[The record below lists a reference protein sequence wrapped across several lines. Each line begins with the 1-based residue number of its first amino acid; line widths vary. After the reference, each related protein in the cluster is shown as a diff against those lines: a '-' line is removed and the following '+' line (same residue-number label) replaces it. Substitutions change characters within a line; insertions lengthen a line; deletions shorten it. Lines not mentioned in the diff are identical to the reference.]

1 MRRSLSL
8 LAALLIAASP
18 LSAWGRA
25 GHILVS
31 RMALKDLPPE
41 VAPWFKGQED
51 FFLEHSSDPDHW
63 KNDRKEGPRHFI
75 DAERYGGPANVP
87 LDVQEALAKVGAASF
102 AKGGQVPW
110 VIQDRLRDL
119 IDAFKKGD
127 PKQVAFLTT
136 VLGHYIG
143 DLHVPLHLTANHD
156 GQDTGQK
163 GVHSRWETGL
173 VERFAREESL
183 EVQRAALEPDLFHA
197 PWRWMKEAH
206 ALVPRLLEDD
216 RMADR
221 TSPEGAK
228 GKVRGDAYWM
238 IFRAQQGPVVQ
249 RQLSRAGLHL
259 AQMILYA
266 WALAGKPSVPRQG

>member
-1 MRRSLSL
+1 MR
-8 LAALLIAASP
+8 SP
-18 LSAWGRA
+18 LIVVAVLLYAVSPLFAWGRA

-31 RMALKDLPPE
+31 RAALQDLPPE
-41 VAPWFKGQED
+41 LAPWFKGQED
-51 FFLEHSSDPDHW
+51 FFQEHSSDPDHW
-63 KNDRKEGPRHFI
+63 KSDRKEGPRHFI
-75 DAERYGGPANVP
+75 DAERYGGPEAVP
-87 LDVQEALAKVGAASF
+87 LDVQEALGQVGASSF

-127 PKQVAFLTT
+127 PKQVAFLSS

-143 DLHVPLHLTANHD
+143 DLHVPLHTTGNFD
-156 GQDTGQK
+156 GQETGQR

-173 VERFAREESL
+173 VERFASAETL
-183 EVQRAALEPDLFHA
+183 EVQRATLEPDLFHA
-197 PWRWMKEAH
+197 PWRWMQEAH
-206 ALVPRLLEDD
+206 SLVPKLLEDD

-221 TSPEGAK
+221 TSPEGAR
-228 GKVRGDAYWM
+228 GKVRREAYWM

-266 WALAGKPSVPRQG
+266 WALAGKPRPA